1 MTSDEKKT
9 LLMAAGIL
17 AGLGKEDL
25 SSKITSVVN
34 QHSSWGR

>member
-17 AGLGKEDL
+17 AGSREDDL
-25 SSKITSVVN
+25 ADKIIEVVK
-34 QHSSWGR
+34 QGAGWGR